1 MSTACA
7 IVNIIMSSLTD
18 EIFTY
23 INSKISVFMAKTKE
37 PDGNRLF
44 SFALGNK
51 EETRKAGFSPKYTL
65 YNACL
70 ISYLNSF
77 QTCIDYIEKLKAQLV
92 SELDGLLE
100 ETEASFEDFKF
111 SFHSDKQAKNFFH
124 KDMFNTSLDF
134 CVEIQKQCNN
144 EIQGKI
150 EMFLHSPDFSEIINN
165 LLKELSKLDLN
176 LDEKKY
182 EDYEADDPFFNS
194 FTHAIQKIIAQ
205 WSNQL
210 LSDLFEKFIKYFTSY
225 IADSLLK

>member
-1 MSTACA
+1 
-7 IVNIIMSSLTD
+7 
-18 EIFTY
+18 
-23 INSKISVFMAKTKE
+23 
-37 PDGNRLF
+37 
-44 SFALGNK
+44 
-51 EETRKAGFSPKYTL
+51 
-65 YNACL
+65 
-70 ISYLNSF
+70 
-77 QTCIDYIEKLKAQLV
+77 
-92 SELDGLLE
+92 
-100 ETEASFEDFKF
+100 
-111 SFHSDKQAKNFFH
+111 
-124 KDMFNTSLDF
+124 MFNTSLDF

-225 IADSLLK
+225 IAGSLLK